1 MPHSLLQYI
10 SVHHY
15 SNPDPTSDLIHH
27 PNTQT
32 YHNSISPITRATITP
47 AFLGHLYNPSTWAI
61 PIFRL
66 KGHID
71 RLLGSLSKIS
81 FIDYLSPEAA
91 NCSRSCFIVK
101 KTFFSKI
108 LPTPKE
114 WKRFDNISP
123 VSSLRPW
130 NRIEPLTWPQP
141 SPGKG
146 AGHNP
151 LRLFTPQGSLTEGEG
166 SVQLTSLS

>member
-15 SNPDPTSDLIHH
+15 SNPYPTSDLTYH

-32 YHNSISPITRATITP
+32 YHNSINPITRATITP
-47 AFLGHLYNPSTWAI
+47 AFLGNLQNPSTWAI

-81 FIDYLSPEAA
+81 FIDYLSLAA
-91 NCSRSCFIVK
+91 ATCSRSCFIVK
-101 KTFFSKI
+101 KPFSQN

-114 WKRFDNISP
+114 WKNLTTFRASALRGHETGSNPWPGSNP
-123 VSSLRPW
+123 VR
-130 NRIEPLTWPQP
+130 
-141 SPGKG
+141 GKEQVI
-146 AGHNP
+146 N
-151 LRLFTPQGSLTEGEG
+151 L
-166 SVQLTSLS
+166 